1 MKIKTKYAK
10 IMATIAVAFSFALVW
25 TSQADAYSVNTTY
38 QLAGNQ
44 GDMRVAKPHVII
56 THDVGNPKTLGLN
69 NAIFMNRTFNSA
81 YTHFVIDGNTAY
93 QVGTPGY
100 VAWGAG
106 SWANENS
113 PAQIEIDNSYDP
125 AHFAKS
131 YKTYIDLIRDMAK
144 KYGIDLTLDSSNMYA
159 GVKTHAWVTANI
171 WGDHMDP
178 YDYLARMGVSKAKF
192 ANDIKNGTGSVTT
205 PGKPE
210 ITNPVAPVKPSTNG
224 TFKDGQ
230 YTITKETGTF
240 YPDRALSIFE
250 YPGISN
256 TGVKYYKGE
265 SVKYVG
271 YVRNGGYLYVTY
283 HPAFNER
290 LTYYVA
296 CRDNGEALGKFK

>member
-1 MKIKTKYAK
+1 MKIKIKYAK
-10 IMATIAVAFSFALVW
+10 IMATLTVAFSFGLIY
-25 TSQADAYSVNTTY
+25 TNQAEAYSVNTTY

-44 GDMRVAKPHVII
+44 GDMRVAKRNVII
-56 THDVGNPKTLGLN
+56 AHDVGNPQTLGLN

-81 YTHFVIDGNTAY
+81 YTHFVIDGDTAY
-93 QVGTPGY
+93 KVGTPGF

-125 AHFAKS
+125 VHFAKS

-144 KYGIDLTLDSSNMYA
+144 KYGIDLTLDSSNLYA
-159 GVKTHAWVTANI
+159 GVKTHAWITANI

-178 YDYLARMGVSKAKF
+178 YDYLASMGVSKAKF
-192 ANDIKNGTGSVTT
+192 ANDIKNGIGSVTT

-210 ITNPVAPVKPSTNG
+210 ITNPVAPAKPSTNG

-240 YPDRALSIFE
+240 YPDRALSIYE

-271 YVRNGGYLYVTY
+271 YVRNGGYLYVAY

>member
-1 MKIKTKYAK
+1 MKIKNKYAK
-10 IMATIAVAFSFALVW
+10 IMATIAVAFSFALIY
-25 TSQADAYSVNTTY
+25 TNQAEAYSINKTY
-38 QLAGNQ
+38 QLAGSEGSSQ
-44 GDMRVAKPHVII
+44 VANKNIIVI
-56 THDVGNPKTLGLN
+56 HGVGNLGTTGKN
-69 NAIFMNRTFNSA
+69 NASYMSRTWNSA

-106 SWANENS
+106 SWANANA
-113 PAQIEIDNSYDP
+113 PVQIEIDNSLDA
-125 AHFAKS
+125 AHFNAS

-144 KYGIDLTLDSSNMYA
+144 KYNIDLTLDSSNMYA
-159 GVKTHAWVTANI
+159 GIKTHNWVTTNV
-171 WGDHMDP
+171 WGDHTDP
-178 YDYLARMGVSKAKF
+178 YSYLSRMGVSKIKL
-192 ANDIKNGTGSVTT
+192 ANDIKNGIGSVNT

-240 YPDRALSIFE
+240 YPDRALSIYE

-271 YVRNGGYLYVTY
+271 YVRNGGYLYVAY
-283 HPAFNER
+283 HPSFNQN

-296 CRDNGEALGKFK
+296 CRDNGEALGTFK